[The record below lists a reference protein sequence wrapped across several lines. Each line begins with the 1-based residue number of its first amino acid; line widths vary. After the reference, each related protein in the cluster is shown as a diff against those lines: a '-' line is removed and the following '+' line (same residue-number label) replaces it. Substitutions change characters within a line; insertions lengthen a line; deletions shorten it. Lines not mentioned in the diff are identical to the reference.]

1 MSDDV
6 SDDVSEGLSEVPALS
21 DAQLV
26 QAMAGGDRSALA
38 ELYDRHAARLL
49 ATARRFLGTTSAAE
63 DLVHDVLL
71 EAWRRAESFDPDRG
85 NALTWLLVRLR
96 SRALDRLRRRQ
107 RGYKALNSLGHTQT
121 QDTAPDPLRRSE
133 YAEVRRALRELPE
146 THRQVVDLGY
156 FAGLS
161 MSEIAEELAIPLG
174 TVKSRTA
181 AALARLRDALKADR
195 GGAR

>member
-1 MSDDV
+1 LARPDETLED
-6 SDDVSEGLSEVPALS
+6 

-26 QAMAGGDRSALA
+26 LAMAAGDRGALA
-38 ELYDRHAARLL
+38 RLYERHAGRLL
-49 ATARRFLGTTSAAE
+49 ATARRFLGNVPAAE

-71 EAWRRAESFDPDRG
+71 EAWRRASSFDPVRG

-107 RGYKALNSLGHTQT
+107 RGYAALRSLSHTEHIT
-121 QDTAPDPLRRSE
+121 PAPDPQRHSE
-133 YAEVRRALRELPE
+133 HAEVRRALNDLPAP
-146 THRQVVDLGY
+146 HRQVLDLGY
-156 FAGLS
+156 FGGLS

-181 AALARLRDALKADR
+181 AALSKLRQALDTPH
-195 GGAR
+195 GGPR